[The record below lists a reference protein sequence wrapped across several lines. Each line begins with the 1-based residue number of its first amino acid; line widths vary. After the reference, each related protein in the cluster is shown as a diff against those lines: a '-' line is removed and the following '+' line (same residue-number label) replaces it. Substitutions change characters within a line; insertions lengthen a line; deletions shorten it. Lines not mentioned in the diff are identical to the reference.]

1 MTLRNPKFQ
10 SQLNMENDQMT
21 NQLKLRKNPSE
32 EGKNVSFQ
40 IEEEVQERV
49 REDIEQS
56 SSSGS
61 DPRIEAINIDD
72 QSSESEMA
80 SRSDESENDRN
91 AYNSKKS

>member
-1 MTLRNPKFQ
+1 MTLRNPKHQ
-10 SQLNMENDQMT
+10 SQLNMEDDQMT

-49 REDIEQS
+49 GEDVEQS
-56 SSSGS
+56 SSGSSG
-61 DPRIEAINIDD
+61 PRIETSNLDD

-80 SRSDESENDRN
+80 CQSDESENDRN